1 MGRQRSI
8 QFQYIPYQYVQI
20 PCCWLII
27 TAKEEKGAI
36 IVSRVTQAHK
46 TINSYQIIGLTII
59 MLYNDSSHTR
69 WNILTKCPCFKSE
82 SSNEFNAVNMSVID
96 SVYALITDAVSL
108 FSYSQTL
115 PAAVSQSNSINFIV
129 TRCLKIVRP
138 QNTHL
143 VPAAWYGQSIL
154 SLQGKNSR
162 VK

>member
-1 MGRQRSI
+1 MGRRRSI

-27 TAKEEKGAI
+27 TAKEEKCAI

-46 TINSYQIIGLTII
+46 MTKSYQIIGLTIL
-59 MLYNDSSHTR
+59 MLYNDCSHTR

-82 SSNEFNAVNMSVID
+82 SSNEFNAVNMSVMTQCMLWLQMLL
-96 SVYALITDAVSL
+96 AF
-108 FSYSQTL
+108 FSYSQTA
-115 PAAVSQSNSINFIV
+115 PVAISQSNSIHFIA

-143 VPAAWYGQSIL
+143 VPAAWYGQAIL